1 MQANPTQLMPRAQ
14 QRGAAEHQPVPGSR
28 CGAPRGWMG
37 LCAGL
42 LSDSF
47 CSPSCSAPTA
57 SRYRAETKG
66 FFSPPPPPS
75 FFLFLITLS
84 TPNPGMICAF
94 HTLSVLLLSVRIWI
108 LSISQ
113 LKTLFS
119 PSFSFLSPQLFVV
132 LHERA
137 LLTLSPPVWKGLSWL
152 GCYRQFW
159 KSRIKRWVS
168 KTQAEKR
175 GVVMEKIYIATATV
189 G

>member
-1 MQANPTQLMPRAQ
+1 
-14 QRGAAEHQPVPGSR
+14 
-28 CGAPRGWMG
+28 
-37 LCAGL
+37 
-42 LSDSF
+42 
-47 CSPSCSAPTA
+47 
-57 SRYRAETKG
+57 
-66 FFSPPPPPS
+66 
-75 FFLFLITLS
+75 
-84 TPNPGMICAF
+84 MICAF

-119 PSFSFLSPQLFVV
+119 PSFSFLPPQLFVV

-137 LLTLSPPVWKGLSWL
+137 LLTLSLPVWKGLSWL

-159 KSRIKRWVS
+159 KSRIKHWVS
-168 KTQAEKR
+168 KTQAEKG